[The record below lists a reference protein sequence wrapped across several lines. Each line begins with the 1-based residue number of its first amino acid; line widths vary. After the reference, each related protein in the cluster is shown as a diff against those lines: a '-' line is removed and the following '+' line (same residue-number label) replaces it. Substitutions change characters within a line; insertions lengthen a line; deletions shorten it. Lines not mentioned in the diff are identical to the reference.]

1 MEKMKEKRKWVVYMW
16 EQKSFENEENKGILY
31 LVPTPIG
38 NLEDMS
44 FRAVRM
50 MKEADFI
57 AAEDTR
63 NTKRLCNHFEI
74 DTPIVSYHEHNRMVS
89 GAKLIEKLKG
99 GAKIALVSD
108 AGMPTISDP
117 GYELVV
123 EATHE
128 QIAVV
133 PLPGANAAL
142 TSLIASGIQTQPF
155 YFYGFLSRQKKDR
168 KKELELLKNQQST
181 MIFYESPHRL
191 KETLQQIE
199 EILGNR
205 QMTICRELTKKFE
218 EFIRGT
224 TSELVEWANHG
235 EVRGEFCLIIE
246 GNKEE
251 ATVEESW
258 WESLSILDHVEHYIS
273 VKGQS
278 SKEAIKEVAKDRHLQ
293 KREVYQAYHIQ
304 E

>member
-1 MEKMKEKRKWVVYMW
+1 MYMW
-16 EQKSFENEENKGILY
+16 EQKSFENEDNKGILY

-44 FRAVRM
+44 FRAVRI
-50 MKEADFI
+50 MKEADYI

-63 NTKRLCNHFEI
+63 NTRKLCNHFEI
-74 DTPIVSYHEHNRMVS
+74 ETPIVSYHEHNRMVS
-89 GAKLIEKLKG
+89 GAKLIEKLEA

-117 GYELVV
+117 GFELVV
-123 EATHE
+123 EATNQE
-128 QIAVV
+128 IAVV

-142 TSLIASGIQTQPF
+142 TSLIASGIATQPF
-155 YFYGFLSRQKKDR
+155 YFYGFLSRQKKER
-168 KKELELLKNQQST
+168 KKELESLKRQQAT

-199 EILGNR
+199 EILGSR
-205 QMTICRELTKKFE
+205 QMTLCRELTKRFE

-224 TSELVEWANHG
+224 TSELVNWANHG
-235 EVRGEFCLIIE
+235 EVRGEFCIIIE

-251 ATVEESW
+251 PEVEESW
-258 WESLSILDHVEHYIS
+258 WESLSIPQHVDHYIT
-273 VKGQS
+273 VKGYS
-278 SKEAIKEVAKDRHLQ
+278 SKEALKEVAKDRNLQ
-293 KREVYQAYHIQ
+293 KREVYQAYHI